1 MGHCAIEQVLKRADL
16 AKSDSD
22 FTYFN
27 DLLLVAEALAKVVTV
42 GMLAAVVDDK
52 DRNRYRLSHAL
63 VRGDGLGDWGQAIE
77 DILTGPASQFL
88 HTDGYTEQAQ
98 LTRLCHPGEWQYEAV
113 IELKRALEDLTI
125 DAEDV
130 PAKTDLKR
138 WFRLLAVLRNKT
150 KAHGAIKPSE
160 VAKPAQALARS
171 ISLVY
176 ENFSLFR
183 KPWAYLHRNISG
195 KYRVGVI
202 AGDCSPF
209 DYLKRESNHTLP
221 DGVYIWWDSPKFVPL
236 LETSLELD
244 NFFFANGGYGS
255 KGYELLS
262 YSTGDRRRGDA
273 SFFSAPPGVLPA
285 SDTKGSGELLP
296 RKNCLSNAPDSLQDY
311 VDRPELQSEL
321 LSLVLDER
329 RAIVTLRG
337 KGGIGKTSLA
347 LRVLQD
353 VYQHDRFTTVVWL
366 SARDVDL
373 QQSGPKL
380 VRPDVVSPDDMGL
393 LYSKLVLSEDAIR
406 KKGFKARAFLESQLE
421 NCESGAC
428 LFVLDNFETTQNPLE
443 IFAWIDTYIR
453 LPNKVLITTR
463 LRDFK
468 GDYPVDV
475 NGMNS
480 GEARALIEGAGAFL
494 GINHLLTSEFVNEVI
509 ERSGGHPYVIKI
521 LLGEVAKNGRI
532 GSIPHLIAGSDDIL
546 TALFERTY
554 AALSPCAQRAFLTL
568 SAWSSSVPRLAL
580 EAVLL
585 RSTQERHE
593 VESGLE
599 MLVQYSLAESYQG
612 PGDGQEFLFLPL
624 VAATF
629 GSKKLNISPQ
639 RNSIK
644 QDVEVLQ
651 MLGPSRRD
659 DLHLGLARKLE
670 NFVSSIAKRVE
681 AGASFDDYAQILEMI
696 CRNYPPGWL
705 SLARWQGEIGT
716 VESLG
721 KAEVALER
729 FLEMEPHSAEA
740 WRQLARVRYRLG
752 NALGEIHAF
761 IERSQ
766 LADVTFY
773 DISETASKLNALA
786 KDQSVSIE
794 QSEKRDFAARLLS
807 VMEARMQEA
816 NADDLS
822 RVAWL
827 AIHVG
832 QEGKAQKFVESGL
845 LRDPDNYHCQRL
857 SIRLGLSA

>member
-1 MGHCAIEQVLKRADL
+1 MGHCAVKQVLKRAEL
-16 AKSDSD
+16 GKSDSD
-22 FTYFN
+22 FTYFY
-27 DLLLVAEALAKVVTV
+27 DLLLAAEALAKVITV
-42 GMLAAVVDDK
+42 GMLAAIVDDK
-52 DRNRYRLSHAL
+52 DRNRYRLAHGL
-63 VRGDGLGDWGQAIE
+63 VRGDGLGDWGQALE

-88 HTDGYTEQAQ
+88 HTEAYTEQAQ

-113 IELKRALEDLTI
+113 HELKKALDELGI
-125 DAEDV
+125 DAEDL
-130 PAKTDLKR
+130 PTKTDMKR

-150 KAHGAIKPSE
+150 KAHGAIKPSV
-160 VAKPAQALARS
+160 VANPAASLARS
-171 ISLVY
+171 ISSVY
-176 ENFSLFR
+176 ENFSLFDR
-183 KPWAYLHRNISG
+183 PWVYLHRNISG
-195 KYRVGVI
+195 KYRVAVI

-209 DYLKRESNHTLP
+209 DYLKRESSHTLP
-221 DGVYIWWDSPKFVPL
+221 DGVYIWWDSPKLVPL
-236 LETSLELD
+236 LETSFELD
-244 NFFFANGGYGS
+244 NFFFANGGYGN
-255 KGYELLS
+255 KGFELLS
-262 YSTGDRRRGDA
+262 YATGDRRRGDA
-273 SFFSAPPGVLPA
+273 ANFSAPPGILPA
-285 SDTKGSGELLP
+285 SETKGSGELLP
-296 RKNCLSNAPDSLQDY
+296 RKNCLSNAPNPLQDY

-321 LSLVLDER
+321 LSLVLDRR

-347 LRVLQD
+347 LRVLQE
-353 VYQHDRFTTVVWL
+353 VYAHDRFTTVVWL

-393 LYSKLVLSEDAIR
+393 LYSKLVLSDESTR
-406 KKGFKARAFLESQLE
+406 QKGFKAKTFLESQLE

-443 IFAWIDTYIR
+443 IFAWIDTYVR

-475 NGMNS
+475 NGMNG
-480 GEARALIEGAGAFL
+480 GEARALIDGTGAYL
-494 GINHLLTSEFVNEVI
+494 GISHLLTSEFVEEVI

-521 LLGEVAKNGRI
+521 LLGEVAKNGRT

-593 VESGLE
+593 VESGLD
-599 MLVQYSLAESYQG
+599 MLVQYSLAESHQS
-612 PGDGQEFLFLPL
+612 PEDGQEFFFLPL

-629 GSKKLNISPQ
+629 GKKKLNINPH

-659 DLHLGLARKLE
+659 DLHLGLSRKLE
-670 NFVSSIAKRVE
+670 NFVSGIAKRVE
-681 AGASFDDYAQILEMI
+681 AGESFDDYAQILEMI

-705 SLARWQGEIGT
+705 SLARWQIELGT
-716 VESLG
+716 LDSLE
-721 KAEVALER
+721 KAEKALER
-729 FLEMEPHSAEA
+729 FLEVEPQSTEA
-740 WRQLARVRYRLG
+740 WRQLAWVRYRRG

-786 KDQSVSIE
+786 KDQSVNFE
-794 QSEKRDFAARLLS
+794 QGEKRDFASRLLS
-807 VMEARMQEA
+807 VMEARIQEA

-822 RVAWL
+822 RMAWL
-827 AIHVG
+827 AIHAG
-832 QEGKAQKFVESGL
+832 QEGKAQNFVETGL
-845 LRDPDNYHCQRL
+845 SRDPDNYHCQRL
-857 SIRLGLSA
+857 STRLGMST